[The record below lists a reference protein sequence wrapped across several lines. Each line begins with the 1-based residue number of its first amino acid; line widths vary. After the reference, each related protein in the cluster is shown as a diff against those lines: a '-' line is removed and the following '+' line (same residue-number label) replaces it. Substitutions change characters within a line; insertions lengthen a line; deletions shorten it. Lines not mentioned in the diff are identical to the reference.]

1 MNQSVESAPPVDN
14 DIIEIIPM
22 EEYDSNKV
30 PQLCLMCCAVDV
42 FHVSS

>member
-1 MNQSVESAPPVDN
+1 MNQSMESAPPVDN

-30 PQLCLMCCAVDV
+30 M
-42 FHVSS
+42 